1 MSYSPADIVVG
12 FNITGTYISET
23 TDDPVS
29 ARFQRAFPFG
39 QIGQPF
45 DGW

>member
-1 MSYSPADIVVG
+1 MSHSPADIVVC
-12 FNITGTYISET
+12 FNMIGIYISET
-23 TDDPVS
+23 TDDPVFRPLP
-29 ARFQRAFPFG
+29 AGFPLG

>member
-12 FNITGTYISET
+12 FNIIGIYISET
-23 TDDPVS
+23 TDDPVFS
-29 ARFQRAFPFG
+29 PLPAGFPVRVNRP
-39 QIGQPF
+39 PF